1 MLASAPPDW
10 LVLVNKP
17 VTHVPR
23 AYLVRRSGIMTFW
36 QFAAM
41 FWALVAVAVVLVL
54 ALR

>member
-1 MLASAPPDW
+1 
-10 LVLVNKP
+10 
-17 VTHVPR
+17 
-23 AYLVRRSGIMTFW
+23 MTFW